1 MTRAARV
8 LKTACDSRKQTLYRL
23 NGPLA
28 NEVNPVP
35 STQHSSATTFF
46 EFDWQYDFCSAGSLY
61 KKEKI
66 IKTTGMYENQIL
78 A

>member
-1 MTRAARV
+1 MIFCMTRAARV

-35 STQHSSATTFF
+35 STQHSSATTF
-46 EFDWQYDFCSAGSLY
+46 SSLTDSTTFARPVVCT
-61 KKEKI
+61 KKK
-66 IKTTGMYENQIL
+66 K
-78 A
+78 